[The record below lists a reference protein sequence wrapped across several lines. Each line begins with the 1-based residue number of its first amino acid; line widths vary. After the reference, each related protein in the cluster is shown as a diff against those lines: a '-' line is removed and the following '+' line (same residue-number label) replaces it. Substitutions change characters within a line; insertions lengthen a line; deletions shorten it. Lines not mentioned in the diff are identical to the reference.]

1 MYTVQTDTGK
11 TIGTA
16 VTKAGVARLIH
27 DHPIDAAR
35 VIAPDNTVT
44 EL

>member
-1 MYTVQTDTGK
+1 MYTVQTNTGK

-16 VTKAGVARLIH
+16 VTKEGVARLIH
-27 DHPIDAAR
+27 DNPIDAAR
-35 VIAPDNTVT
+35 VISPDNTVT